1 MKLNGCALIEDN
13 HYILDPFFDTAQTP
27 IGRVL
32 SLYKHSEG
40 DRTLL
45 SFAWEKMD
53 DAYKSMISTQVGDA
67 ETVVVI
73 GYSFPFFNRKVDRF
87 LFESMPNL
95 KNIYIQDPYADRIV
109 QTLPS
114 VIPSHIY
121 PITKVE
127 KITTTDQFYLP
138 PEL

>member
-1 MKLNGCALIEDN
+1 
-13 HYILDPFFDTAQTP
+13 
-27 IGRVL
+27 
-32 SLYKHSEG
+32 
-40 DRTLL
+40 
-45 SFAWEKMD
+45 
-53 DAYKSMISTQVGDA
+53 MISTQVGDA

-95 KNIYIQDPYADRIV
+95 KNIYIQDPHADRIE